1 MNIRTITPADYP
13 AVDQLIRDAF
23 INSEQ
28 GYHQESELV
37 TSIRELPNYDSS
49 LEVIALQNHVIVGH
63 GLLSGVNIITDIET
77 IPGLVLAPIDVT
89 PAAQRQGIGT
99 QIMAELEERA
109 RQHHARYISILG
121 QPDYYHRFD
130 YVPAA
135 STYNIYPPYSVPDD
149 FFMIKPLTPGALDNI
164 SGTIQYS
171 DAFTD

>member
-23 INSEQ
+23 INSEN
-28 GYHQESELV
+28 GYNQESELV
-37 TSIRELPNYDSS
+37 ASIRKLPNYDES
-49 LEVIALQNHVIVGH
+49 LEVVALQNHAIVGH
-63 GLLSGVNIITDIET
+63 GLLSSVNIVTDTQT

-89 PAAQRQGIGT
+89 PTAQRQGIGT

-130 YVPAA
+130 YVPA
-135 STYNIYPPYSVPDD
+135 SQYNIYPPYSVPDD
-149 FFMIKPLTPGALDNI
+149 FFMIKPLAPGALDNI

-171 DAFTD
+171 DAFSD